1 MRKRLM
7 YIEPKGHKAT
17 DGAARVRRVTQVK
30 LGHMIY
36 DADKAFVPQRN
47 RGSGANYTDTQ
58 TGEPYW
64 IAPCRKDGRD
74 SLDPKVIELDDD
86 VREEYWQAVRGMPE
100 NAHEGT
106 YQSPGRAHAYTTE
119 TPATS

>member
-1 MRKRLM
+1 MRRRLM
-7 YIEPKGHKAT
+7 YIEPKSRKPAS
-17 DGAARVRRVTQVK
+17 GAAVVRRVTQVK

-47 RGSGANYTDTQ
+47 RGSGANYTETQ

-74 SLDPKVIELDDD
+74 SLEPLVVQIDAE
-86 VREEYWQAVRGMPE
+86 VREEYWQGVRGMPE
-100 NAHEGT
+100 NALQVSYE
-106 YQSPGRAHAYTTE
+106 SPGRADAAAPRT
-119 TPATS
+119 